1 MLDQDLNGLL
11 DEMEELLD
19 DAPHIPLTGRI
30 IVDMDRL
37 YGLVDRL
44 RKAIPDQVQ
53 QAQRVVRD
61 RERILAQ
68 AREEA
73 EAILRDAR
81 ARAEKLTSESAIAQ
95 RAEEE
100 AARIVEEARRQ
111 SREIRLGARE
121 YAATVLER
129 LEGNIQKCAGV
140 IRQALEE
147 LGPAAGI
154 REAEEAAGEVEAPR
168 RG

>member
-1 MLDQDLNGLL
+1 MLDQDLNALL
-11 DEMEELLD
+11 DEIEELLD
-19 DAPHIPLTGRI
+19 DAPHIPLTSKI
-30 IVDMDRL
+30 VVDMDRL

-44 RKAIPDQVQ
+44 RKAIPEGIQ

-73 EAILRDAR
+73 DAIIKDAR
-81 ARAEKLTSESAIAQ
+81 ARAEKLTSESVITQ

-100 AARIVEEARRQ
+100 AARILEEARRQ
-111 SREIRLGARE
+111 SREIKLGARE

-129 LEGNIQKCAGV
+129 LEGNIQKCASV
-140 IRQALEE
+140 VRQALDEMGVPHSLPDEE
-147 LGPAAGI
+147 PAP
-154 REAEEAAGEVEAPR
+154 EPR
-168 RG
+168 RPG

>member
-1 MLDQDLNGLL
+1 MLDQDLNALL
-11 DEMEELLD
+11 DEIEELLD
-19 DAPHIPLTGRI
+19 DAPHIPLTGKI

-44 RKAIPDQVQ
+44 RKAIPEGVQ

-73 EAILRDAR
+73 DAIIKDAR
-81 ARAEKLTSESAIAQ
+81 ARADKLTSESVITQ

-100 AARIVEEARRQ
+100 AARILDEARRQ
-111 SREIRLGARE
+111 SREIKLGARE

-129 LEGNIQKCAGV
+129 LEGNIQKCASV
-140 IRQALEE
+140 VRQALEE
-147 LGPAAGI
+147 MGVPHALADEEPAP
-154 REAEEAAGEVEAPR
+154 EPR
-168 RG
+168 RPG